1 MESLMSTKN
10 ARRQIKRIPKRTTL
24 LQKLAYI
31 VRPFVV
37 YMLVKTAAMF
47 FLAIAIPAFP
57 SAGIAMWVEHNVLLL
72 NAVVN
77 GVASLI
83 AVGVLLKDFLI
94 EASTTGEIDIDKG
107 VFTQFLTFIKMDLLE
122 KKTAHKIMRL
132 ALCILLGIT
141 ASLALNIGIELAAQV
156 FPFDENMFGSERYET
171 VESIQYSVSIGL
183 GIVLYG
189 IISPIVEEIVFRGVL
204 YNRIRKFYS
213 MKLAVVFSALL
224 FGFFHANLPQ
234 FLYGTL
240 MGGLMAVCYGYIGC
254 FAAPVLMHMSA
265 NLFIFLVS
273 GFTEWTSFLMTP
285 VWCVFFTLVSIGI
298 LLFQIKYSD

>member
-37 YMLVKTAAMF
+37 YMLVKTAAML

-57 SAGIAMWVEHNVLLL
+57 IAGIAMWVEHNVLLL

-94 EASTTGEIDIDKG
+94 EASTIGEIDIDKG

-156 FPFDENMFGSERYET
+156 FPSDKNMFGSERYET